1 MPRPGSGRSTGG
13 VSRLG
18 DLLPGCGS
26 ANPRELHNPRRS
38 ERCQHVGCCRRVPWN
53 KLCRANRNKEIHPM
67 RKYALSILIMTAVTG
82 TAMAQQPAAPPPAAS
97 GGPEHVNADRAGPPP
112 IGPEGDMGPRGHR
125 PPPPPP
131 LSKAAHFR
139 IEDGPKVIDIKCADD
154 EPVKACADILS
165 QVLDRMSGPMQPA
178 R

>member
-1 MPRPGSGRSTGG
+1 MPHGPDIDRTDPRTEIFCLVVAVPIPLSCTIRDAPSDVSKSVDVEEVRGS
-13 VSRLG
+13 
-18 DLLPGCGS
+18 
-26 ANPRELHNPRRS
+26 
-38 ERCQHVGCCRRVPWN
+38 
-53 KLCRANRNKEIHPM
+53 KLCRPNREKDIHPM
-67 RKYALSILIMTAVTG
+67 RKYVLSILLMTALTG
-82 TAMAQQPAAPPPAAS
+82 TAMAQQPPAPPPPAP

-112 IGPEGDMGPRGHR
+112 VGPEGDMGPRGHR

-131 LSKAAHFR
+131 PSKAAHFR

-154 EPVKACADILS
+154 EPMKACADILS